1 MLCLSD
7 EDRKTILE
15 VARQGVFHAAAHG
28 GPLAAFPK
36 TGIFAERCGLFVS
49 LHAGK
54 KLRGCIGIIES
65 LATLGENLVQSA
77 ADAALHDP
85 RFSPVRPQ
93 EVDGLNIEVSLL
105 SPMRLI
111 RPEEVEIG
119 RHGLL
124 VERGG
129 RRGLLLPQVAT
140 EHQLGKEQFLAE
152 TCVKAG
158 LPREAWKDPETRLYG
173 FECVII
179 PEHAAA

>member
-7 EDRKTILE
+7 EDRKTILD
-15 VARQGVFHAAAHG
+15 VARQGVFHAAVHG
-28 GPLAAFPK
+28 HPLAAFPK

-65 LATLGENLVQSA
+65 AATLGENLVQSA

-85 RFSPVRPQ
+85 RFSPVRPE

-129 RRGLLLPQVAT
+129 RLAVAT
-140 EHQLGKEQFLAE
+140 GGHRASAWQRTVSCGNLCQSGLAARSVE
-152 TCVKAG
+152 GSA
-158 LPREAWKDPETRLYG
+158 D
-173 FECVII
+173 
-179 PEHAAA
+179 AALRF